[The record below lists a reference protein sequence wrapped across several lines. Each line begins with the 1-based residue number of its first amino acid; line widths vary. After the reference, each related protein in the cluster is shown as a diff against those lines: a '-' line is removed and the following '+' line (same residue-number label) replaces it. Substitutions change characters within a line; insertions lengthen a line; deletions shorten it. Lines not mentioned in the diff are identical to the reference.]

1 MNIMHNAGVT
11 DSKSGLFYKAEYMNK
26 LPYTEP
32 LKINENTASWHYWN
46 WIQETKR
53 KSVLL

>member
-1 MNIMHNAGVT
+1 MFFDI
-11 DSKSGLFYKAEYMNK
+11 KRLEFEKIKAEYMNK

-32 LKINENTASWHYWN
+32 LQINEGTASWHYWN
-46 WIQETKR
+46 WIKETKR